1 MSNDP
6 EDRIL
11 LLLVASAAA
20 AMSCLLARPLD
31 AQRQTSSP
39 CRVVCSPVVSVMPA
53 LIRSHLFGGPRV
65 INTATGAIRR
75 LPSSSNFELIVAAA
89 SETRVSRLGLFGSV
103 QWLPNAAE
111 GRNPFTLYTASE
123 LGGAVHAN
131 APTATLGASAKALT
145 ADETHGALDVSV
157 NVGGLFSKAARPSD
171 RSAYTGKL
179 DLELFTTWHVFAW
192 TPPRTYVHRIS
203 AFALLDYLATG
214 LPRTGDEVPKG
225 QRYLDDA
232 RPTSLIAG
240 LSIPLTPGGK

>member
-11 LLLVASAAA
+11 ILLAATAAA
-20 AMSCLLARPLD
+20 TMSCLFARPID
-31 AQRQTSSP
+31 AQRTGAS
-39 CRVVCSPVVSVMPA
+39 CRILCSPVVSVMPA

-65 INTATGAIRR
+65 VNTTTGAVHR

-89 SETRVSRLGLFGSV
+89 SDTRVSRLGLFGSV

-131 APTATLGASAKALT
+131 APTATFGASVKALT
-145 ADETHGALDVSV
+145 AAETHGALDVAV
-157 NVGGLFSKAARPSD
+157 NVGGLFSKAARPTD

-179 DLELFTTWHVFAW
+179 DLELFTTWHIFAW
-192 TPPRTYVHRIS
+192 TPPRTYVHRVS
-203 AFALLDYLATG
+203 AFALLDYLASG